1 MPDWKQAAAAFAPD
15 IPAEEVERA
24 ALVLEKLEAQFRP
37 LVSAIP
43 LMTEPA
49 PVMLVHPEPR

>member
-1 MPDWKQAAAAFAPD
+1 MTDWKQAAAVFAPD
-15 IPAEEVERA
+15 IPAEDVERI
-24 ALVLEKLEAQFRP
+24 ALVLDKLETQFRP

-49 PVMLVHPEPR
+49 SVMLVHPEPR